1 VTEHNGVEGTWVPI
15 ALDDVKK
22 GDIVRF
28 AGTWTSEEDYAD
40 GEFDGVKAN
49 DLDVIEKFVKDEKV
63 GTIRQVRGT
72 DGGIYIRTYKG
83 WQYVS
88 VMSATL
94 DDPITDEDLEFMAA
108 YPILR
113 EGNGD

>member
-1 VTEHNGVEGTWVPI
+1 VTKHNGVKGTWVPI
-15 ALDDVKK
+15 DLEDVKK

-49 DLDVIEKFVKDEKV
+49 ELDVIEKFVKDEQI
-63 GTIRQVRGT
+63 GTIRQVKGT

-88 VMSATL
+88 VMGATMDEATAGTDLAFL
-94 DDPITDEDLEFMAA
+94 DD

-113 EGNGD
+113 EGSGD